1 MKKHILTAAFAAVTA
16 ITPAAA
22 QSPAAPLPGVTA
34 AAETNS
40 DDAAGYMAR
49 GLMMESTANYRGAVD
64 QLSHALKLYPSAA
77 DRETIMLHLA
87 SASAHI
93 PGADART
100 LYRRFLD
107 EYPAS
112 LHRQNALMGLADT
125 YFDAA
130 SWGEALMAYNR
141 VDAAALDD
149 SAAETLQYRR
159 AYCMLKTG
167 SYDKAAR
174 IYSIL
179 ASTKKYGSA
188 ARFYQG
194 YIAYA
199 KGDRK
204 EAARLFGE
212 VAGIRTAPC
221 DAAPY
226 YLAQIAFA
234 DKDYK
239 KAAREG
245 KRLLDN
251 PGVSPEYRSE
261 TERIVGESLYFT
273 GHEKEGVAYLSR
285 YVAEAEA
292 PLPSATYL
300 LGVEEY
306 RAGRYAKAIEWLTP
320 ASGELSALGQSA
332 CLYIGQS
339 YLQQGNYDAASMAL
353 QKACRMDFDDATR
366 EMAYY
371 DYAVAHLQGGRT
383 PFGSSVALFEDF
395 LQRYP
400 SSSMAPQVQDYVV
413 SGYVNDNNYEAALV
427 ALDQIARP
435 TDNQRRA
442 RQQVLYLSGTR
453 MMQSGD
459 TRGAIR
465 RLSEAQNYRS
475 LDPALGAETDLWLGE
490 CHYRTGD
497 YNKADELFTSYLR
510 SGHAKGSNLPL
521 ARYDRGYTRFAMKLF
536 APAKADFN
544 KYLSL
549 ASASAPAAQRA
560 DALNRV
566 ADCEYY
572 ARDFA
577 AAAAT
582 YARAY
587 DAAPAQGDYPI
598 YQQAMMKGLQGDNDA
613 KIDLLDKMR
622 RQFPQSALTASSLLE
637 TAESYAATGRHERAL
652 EGYTAVAERFPST
665 EQGRRGLLLSAIT
678 YLNLGKTARAK
689 ECYKKVISRYPSS
702 EEARAA
708 ADDLKHIAADEGSLA
723 DYTAFLASVP
733 DAPKLSEGEAAALM
747 LESAQKA
754 ADEGRTADAIA
765 RAAEIAD
772 NYPDS
777 PESVKALAIKAQAE
791 ADSGMTPRA
800 FDTYVLMA
808 GKASSAADI
817 NTARQGIMNLGV
829 LLGRYDSA
837 IEAADGLLSSS
848 AVGADVQA
856 QAQYTKALALSRQ
869 GNTAEAMRLWSALA
883 TDPES
888 LYGAMSL
895 YQLAQ
900 TQFDSRRTAE
910 AETSVNR
917 LIDANPPHDYWLA
930 RGFILLS
937 DICAAKGNT
946 FEAGEYLRSLRENYP
961 GTEEDIFR
969 MIDSRLEKLK

>member
-112 LHRQNALMGLADT
+112 LHRQDALMGLADT

-167 SYDKAAR
+167 SYDKAAK
-174 IYSIL
+174 IYSTL

-320 ASGELSALGQSA
+320 ASG
-332 CLYIGQS
+332 
-339 YLQQGNYDAASMAL
+339 
-353 QKACRMDFDDATR
+353 
-366 EMAYY
+366 
-371 DYAVAHLQGGRT
+371 
-383 PFGSSVALFEDF
+383 
-395 LQRYP
+395 
-400 SSSMAPQVQDYVV
+400 
-413 SGYVNDNNYEAALV
+413 
-427 ALDQIARP
+427 
-435 TDNQRRA
+435 
-442 RQQVLYLSGTR
+442 
-453 MMQSGD
+453 
-459 TRGAIR
+459 
-465 RLSEAQNYRS
+465 
-475 LDPALGAETDLWLGE
+475 
-490 CHYRTGD
+490 
-497 YNKADELFTSYLR
+497 
-510 SGHAKGSNLPL
+510 
-521 ARYDRGYTRFAMKLF
+521 
-536 APAKADFN
+536 
-544 KYLSL
+544 
-549 ASASAPAAQRA
+549 
-560 DALNRV
+560 
-566 ADCEYY
+566 
-572 ARDFA
+572 
-577 AAAAT
+577 
-582 YARAY
+582 
-587 DAAPAQGDYPI
+587 
-598 YQQAMMKGLQGDNDA
+598 
-613 KIDLLDKMR
+613 
-622 RQFPQSALTASSLLE
+622 
-637 TAESYAATGRHERAL
+637 
-652 EGYTAVAERFPST
+652 
-665 EQGRRGLLLSAIT
+665 
-678 YLNLGKTARAK
+678 
-689 ECYKKVISRYPSS
+689 
-702 EEARAA
+702 
-708 ADDLKHIAADEGSLA
+708 
-723 DYTAFLASVP
+723 
-733 DAPKLSEGEAAALM
+733 
-747 LESAQKA
+747 
-754 ADEGRTADAIA
+754 
-765 RAAEIAD
+765 
-772 NYPDS
+772 
-777 PESVKALAIKAQAE
+777 
-791 ADSGMTPRA
+791 
-800 FDTYVLMA
+800 
-808 GKASSAADI
+808 
-817 NTARQGIMNLGV
+817 
-829 LLGRYDSA
+829 
-837 IEAADGLLSSS
+837 
-848 AVGADVQA
+848 
-856 QAQYTKALALSRQ
+856 
-869 GNTAEAMRLWSALA
+869 
-883 TDPES
+883 
-888 LYGAMSL
+888 
-895 YQLAQ
+895 
-900 TQFDSRRTAE
+900 
-910 AETSVNR
+910 
-917 LIDANPPHDYWLA
+917 
-930 RGFILLS
+930 
-937 DICAAKGNT
+937 
-946 FEAGEYLRSLRENYP
+946 
-961 GTEEDIFR
+961 
-969 MIDSRLEKLK
+969 